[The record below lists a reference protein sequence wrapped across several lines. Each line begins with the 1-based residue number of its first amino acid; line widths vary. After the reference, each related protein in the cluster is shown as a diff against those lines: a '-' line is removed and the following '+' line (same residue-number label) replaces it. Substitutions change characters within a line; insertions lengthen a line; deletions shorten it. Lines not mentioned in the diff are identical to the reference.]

1 MEKILKNVKKPVR
14 RDMDVF
20 ITETSRHNYRG
31 TEVMERKYELDENR
45 WVKSR
50 MEGNLILFAY
60 YVKGSAVP
68 MVVVEG
74 TYGHFDYVWNK
85 FRTNVSKWHKTV
97 EEHTI

>member
-31 TEVMERKYELDENR
+31 TEVMDRKYELDENR

-50 MEGNLILFAY
+50 MEGNLIQFAY

-74 TYGHFDYVWNK
+74 TYGNFDYTWNK
-85 FRTNVSKWHKTV
+85 FRTKVYNWHKKV
-97 EEHTI
+97 EEHTK

>member
-20 ITETSRHNYRG
+20 ITETSRHHYQG
-31 TEVMERKYELDENR
+31 TEVMNRKYELDENR

-74 TYGHFDYVWNK
+74 TYGNFDYVWNK
-85 FRTNVSKWHKTV
+85 FRGKVYDWHKTV
-97 EEHTI
+97 EEHTK

>member
-31 TEVMERKYELDENR
+31 TEVMNRKYELDENR

-74 TYGHFDYVWNK
+74 TYGNFDYVWNK
-85 FRTNVSKWHKTV
+85 FRTKVYNWHKEV
-97 EEHTI
+97 EEHTK